1 MAYFL
6 WFGIVALIFALM
18 HYFTELSGRQKG
30 FISLLVALAVSG
42 AIAYNIS
49 SDRERAQITQ
59 IELSYQ
65 QGKTILCGDVEVN
78 ASEFTYSEGTQSFV
92 GNKGT
97 SHYQQIFNARECR

>member
-1 MAYFL
+1 MAYLL

-30 FISLLVALAVSG
+30 VISLLAALAVTG

-49 SDRERAQITQ
+49 SEKERAQITE
-59 IELSYQ
+59 IELKYQ
-65 QGKTILCGDVEVN
+65 QGEKIVCGNVEVN
-78 ASEFTYSEGTQSFV
+78 ASEFSYSQGTQSFV

-97 SHYQQIFNARECR
+97 VHFQQIFNARECR